1 MVPITF
7 RPRGNKAQP
16 RSVAGVMSDIQ
27 PSKRSNSSLVVI
39 LLILGAV
46 AAFGAMLWSAKGL
59 SVSPRAEAPD
69 ETKLL
74 RDELNQQRDAIQ
86 QAMQNLQK
94 TRQKLASEMEDLK
107 RQISREAGE
116 RKLLSD
122 QVGSLSSRVD
132 GLAEANASATERV
145 APRKRR

>member
-1 MVPITF
+1 MSA
-7 RPRGNKAQP
+7 RGIAE
-16 RSVAGVMSDIQ
+16 VMSDIHS
-27 PSKRSNSSLVVI
+27 SKRSKAPLLVI

-46 AAFGAMLWSAKGL
+46 AAFEAILWSANGP

-69 ETKLL
+69 EMKQL
-74 RDELNQQRDAIQ
+74 RDEWSQQRDAIQ
-86 QAMQNLQK
+86 QAIKNLQDSQ
-94 TRQKLASEMEDLK
+94 QKLVSDMDDLK

-122 QVGSLSSRVD
+122 QVGSLSARVD
-132 GLAEANASATERV
+132 GLAEANASATERA